1 MLNSN
6 PIEPS
11 TAIRELDVT
20 PTAMMANTPYAHV
33 FQPSAIGMPRPWAIA
48 R

>member
-20 PTAMMANTPYAHV
+20 PTAVMAKTPYAHS
-33 FQPSAIGMPRPWAIA
+33 FQPCVMGMPSPCAMDM
-48 R
+48 